1 MNYSATENDKPMSAT
16 KVTLRKRVLPSG
28 KITLYLDFYPAIRNP
43 RTMEMSR
50 REYLGIYL
58 VKSPRTSEERLYNAD
73 KLKQAEAIRAQRE
86 LSIMSEQ
93 FGFIDKSKQ
102 NMSFLV
108 YFKQKSEGRD
118 KKWNIVYEHFSK
130 FVNGKCTFADVNVDL
145 CNKFRAYLLDA
156 KQLNREKQ
164 KVSQNSASGYWS
176 TFRGLLKIAY
186 KENYLSENI
195 NDNLDKIETLDTR
208 RQFLTIDEVRAL
220 YNTDCKEPI
229 LKSASLFSCLT
240 GLRISDIL
248 ALKWDNIEKYP
259 DGGYCLRLR
268 TEKTDAETLNPI
280 SDEAYELC
288 GTPGTGLVF
297 KGLKRT
303 MLQSV
308 LPKWLEAA
316 GIKKHIT
323 FHCFR
328 HTFATLLVSSGS
340 EIYTVSKMLTHKNV
354 ATTQIYADLIDEKK
368 RQAAEIIKLKPKK

>member
-1 MNYSATENDKPMSAT
+1 MSAT

-220 YNTDCKEPI
+220 YDTDCKETV

>member
-1 MNYSATENDKPMSAT
+1 
-16 KVTLRKRVLPSG
+16 
-28 KITLYLDFYPAIRNP
+28 
-43 RTMEMSR
+43 
-50 REYLGIYL
+50 
-58 VKSPRTSEERLYNAD
+58 
-73 KLKQAEAIRAQRE
+73 
-86 LSIMSEQ
+86 
-93 FGFIDKSKQ
+93 
-102 NMSFLV
+102 MSFLV

-220 YNTDCKEPI
+220 YDTDCKEPV

-308 LPKWLEAA
+308 LPKWLEEA

-368 RQAAEIIKLKPKK
+368 RQAAEIIKLKPKKESNNE